1 MALDSLEKLFVEEL
15 RDVYH
20 AEKQILKALPKMA
33 KATENKQLRSA
44 FEEHQQQTERQVE
57 RLEKIFEG
65 LDLAPRGK
73 KCKGMEGLLEEG
85 KDMMEEDA
93 DPDVRD
99 AALISSAQRVEHYE
113 IAAYG
118 TLRTYARR
126 LGNNQAVKLLQ
137 ETLDEEGATDEKLT
151 RLAES
156 VVNPKAQR
164 AD

>member
-1 MALDSLEKLFVEEL
+1 
-15 RDVYH
+15 
-20 AEKQILKALPKMA
+20 
-33 KATENKQLRSA
+33 ATENTELRTA
-44 FEEHQQQTERQVE
+44 FEEHQQQTEGHVE
-57 RLEKIFEG
+57 RLERIFEG

-73 KCKGMEGLLEEG
+73 KCKGMEGLIEEG
-85 KDMMEEDA
+85 QDMMEEDA
-93 DPDVRD
+93 EPDVRD

-126 LGNNQAVKLLQ
+126 LGNDQAARLLQ

-156 VVNPKAQR
+156 VVNPKAHR